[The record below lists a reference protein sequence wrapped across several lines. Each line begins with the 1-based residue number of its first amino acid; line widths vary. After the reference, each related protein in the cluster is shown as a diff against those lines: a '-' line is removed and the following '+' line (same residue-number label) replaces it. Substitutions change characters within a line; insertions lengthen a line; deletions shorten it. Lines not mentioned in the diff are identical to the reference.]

1 MYTVSLATSILS
13 ATVLKKKKKKKTLIR
28 TYALNADE

>member
-13 ATVLKKKKKKKTLIR
+13 ATALKKKKKTLIR